1 MDLIEIL
8 YKEIDK
14 SDKPDIE
21 RKIALARTLSSLNSH
36 SSQNVYKIICA
47 YKAKYDPVKRVGETD
62 TSIPYQAES
71 NKETGDVLFVVNL
84 MPDNLIL
91 CLEKFIAKN

>member
-1 MDLIEIL
+1 
-8 YKEIDK
+8 
-14 SDKPDIE
+14 
-21 RKIALARTLSSLNSH
+21 
-36 SSQNVYKIICA
+36 VYKIICA
-47 YKAKYDPVKRVGETD
+47 YKSKYDPVKRVGETD
-62 TSIPYQAES
+62 ASIPYQAES